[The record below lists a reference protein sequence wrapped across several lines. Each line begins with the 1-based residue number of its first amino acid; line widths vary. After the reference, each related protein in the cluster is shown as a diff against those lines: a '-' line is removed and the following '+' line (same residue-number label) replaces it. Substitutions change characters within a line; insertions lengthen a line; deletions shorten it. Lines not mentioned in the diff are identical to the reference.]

1 MLDTLR
7 QLRAVLTVDERRQWL
22 GLLPLAA
29 LAVLL
34 EAAGAAALVTSI
46 GRALGTP
53 GTAGQAAFLA
63 VLLTAVFVLRGAVMA
78 AVVKR
83 RERAVAETIS
93 RLTARMLDGYLRAP
107 YETMINRHSSLTAQ
121 RVTQTVEQVVT
132 LSLVGSFT
140 VAIELFVAVA
150 VVIVLLIATPLA
162 ALSAVAATTALV
174 AGGLMLVRPR
184 FATWSTQ
191 QLNLHQQSMKELQE
205 GFGALAELKVLG
217 TEPFFHQRISNDR
230 RSLATLQARRRTLA
244 ERLRIAIE
252 TTVLAA
258 MLLSVVV
265 VVLDGMSAA
274 TAVSVLGLYAYA
286 GLRLVPSANRIV
298 ANIGL
303 VRSGRAYLSDLHD
316 EWQWLSLLP
325 PASAEAPFPLRLD
338 STIRLENV
346 GFAYPE
352 AEQVAVRDLEI
363 TIRRGEAIGLVG
375 PIGAGKSTVMKLL
388 LGLLRPTHGRILV
401 DGIDLQTRLASWQR
415 VLGYVAQQPFLIAD
429 TIRRNIAFGQPEV
442 TIDDGAVRWAIH
454 TAGLD
459 PVVDRLRDG
468 IDTVLNESGGGLSG
482 GEQQLLAIARA
493 LYRRPAILLLD
504 EPAAS
509 LDPVS
514 RSTIDSVLAALKG
527 SVTIVAVS
535 HRPDDL
541 PWCDRILEM
550 QSGQLVGSD
559 YRPSQFQ
566 R

>member
-1 MLDTLR
+1 MLETLR

-107 YETMINRHSSLTAQ
+107 YETMIDRHSSLTAQ

-230 RSLATLQARRRTLA
+230 RSLAMLQARRRTLA

-303 VRSGRAYLSDLHD
+303 VRSGRAYLADLHD

-325 PASAEAPFPLRLD
+325 PA
-338 STIRLENV
+338 
-346 GFAYPE
+346 
-352 AEQVAVRDLEI
+352 
-363 TIRRGEAIGLVG
+363 
-375 PIGAGKSTVMKLL
+375 
-388 LGLLRPTHGRILV
+388 
-401 DGIDLQTRLASWQR
+401 
-415 VLGYVAQQPFLIAD
+415 
-429 TIRRNIAFGQPEV
+429 
-442 TIDDGAVRWAIH
+442 
-454 TAGLD
+454 
-459 PVVDRLRDG
+459 
-468 IDTVLNESGGGLSG
+468 
-482 GEQQLLAIARA
+482 
-493 LYRRPAILLLD
+493 YR
-504 EPAAS
+504 
-509 LDPVS
+509 
-514 RSTIDSVLAALKG
+514 
-527 SVTIVAVS
+527 
-535 HRPDDL
+535 
-541 PWCDRILEM
+541 
-550 QSGQLVGSD
+550 
-559 YRPSQFQ
+559 
-566 R
+566 

>member
-1 MLDTLR
+1 MLETLR
-7 QLRAVLTVDERRQWL
+7 QLRTLLTADERRQWL

-34 EAAGAAALVTSI
+34 EASGAAALVTSI
-46 GRALGTP
+46 GRVLGAP

-63 VLLTAVFVLRGAVMA
+63 VLLTAVFVLRGAVVA
-78 AVVKR
+78 SVVKR
-83 RERAVAETIS
+83 RERAVADTIS
-93 RLTARMLDGYLRAP
+93 GLTARVLDGYLRAP
-107 YETMINRHSSLTAQ
+107 FEMMIGRHSAQTAQ

-132 LSLVGSFT
+132 LSLLGSFT
-140 VAIELFVAVA
+140 VAIELFVAIA

-184 FATWSTQ
+184 FSAWSTQ
-191 QLNLHQQSMKELQE
+191 QHNLHQQSMKELHE
-205 GFGALAELKVLG
+205 GLGALAELKILG
-217 TEPFFHQRISNDR
+217 SEPFFHQRVAGDR
-230 RSLATLQARRRTLA
+230 RSLAMLQARRRTLS

-252 TTVLAA
+252 TAVLAA
-258 MLLSVVV
+258 MLLSVVLI
-265 VVLDGMSAA
+265 VLDGMSAA
-274 TAVSVLGLYAYA
+274 NAVSVLGLYAYA

-303 VRSGRAYLSDLHD
+303 VRSGRAYLSDLDH
-316 EWQWLSLLP
+316 EWQWLSALP
-325 PASAEAPFPLRLD
+325 STPAEAPLPLRLD

-346 GFAYPE
+346 TFDYPE
-352 AEQVAVRDLEI
+352 SERVAVRDLEI

-375 PIGAGKSTVMKLL
+375 PIGAGKSTVIKLL
-388 LGLLRPTHGRILV
+388 LGLLRPTHGRILI
-401 DGIDLQTRLASWQR
+401 DGIDLQTRLPSWQR
-415 VLGYVAQQPFLIAD
+415 ALGYVAQKPFLIAD
-429 TIRRNIAFGQPEV
+429 TIRRNVAFGQPDV
-442 TIDDGAVRWAIH
+442 SIDEGAVRSAIR

-468 IDTVLNESGGGLSG
+468 IDTVLSEGGGGLSG

-509 LDPVS
+509 LDPVAQAAIS
-514 RSTIDSVLAALKG
+514 GVLAGLKG
-527 SVTIVAVS
+527 TVTIVAVS

-541 PWCDRILEM
+541 PLCDRSLEM
-550 QSGQLVGSD
+550 RDGLLVNTG
-559 YRPSQFQ
+559 
-566 R
+566 